1 LYSIFSIHDHAAA
14 FYNSSS
20 IENDTNKKLSYFN
33 IVGQTPL
40 LGFTTG
46 DMINQS
52 AEKYGDKDALVVP
65 FQNIRLTF
73 NQLKDEV
80 SGIDSYFMHD
90 IIQSQPRSAIQNR
103 KYEIPDKS
111 TVYLN
116 ELLICQ
122 VWSMHSFT

>member
-20 IENDTNKKLSYFN
+20 IENDTHKKLSYFN

-80 SGIDSYFMHD
+80 SGIDSYFIHNM
-90 IIQSQPRSAIQNR
+90 QSQSRSASQNR
-103 KYEIPDKS
+103 KYKIPDKS